1 MTFLSLKSTL
11 SYEVMKL
18 ASYKK
23 PIRRA
28 NPKELNWIYKRL
40 SDALETRNIVF
51 SVEKILSDRV
61 LLHVRH
67 ENELFSVYLKFNG
80 RFVKPSEL
88 SIDDYVAQ

>member
-1 MTFLSLKSTL
+1 
-11 SYEVMKL
+11 MKL

-67 ENELFSVYLKFNG
+67 EDELFSVYLKFNG

-88 SIDDYVAQ
+88 SIDDYVTQ